1 MRRRRGRRRRIGRG
15 TFPEERERDRLNE
28 RFGRYDNP
36 FDELD
41 TRDFSRD
48 YRGSSFEPS
57 EEDWDPLTTLS
68 TPSATAATI
77 RRIHGRGQGQWGRE
91 ARGRYRRPARKYAQH
106 AVMLLANPTLPATE
120 RAALLQSLQQSG
132 APAYGGDAVR
142 RAAAFGPGALPGNV
156 GLIGGRGGGAL
167 HDTSLELEVRPVG
180 IIRALWPVRK
190 PIYKRPAF
198 LIALGLAVGY
208 FLFGKK

>member
-1 MRRRRGRRRRIGRG
+1 MRRRRRRSR
-15 TFPEERERDRLNE
+15 FLPEERERFDLGS

-36 FDELD
+36 FDDEA
-41 TRDFSRD
+41 RD

-57 EEDWDPLTTLS
+57 DEDWDPLTTIS
-68 TPSATAATI
+68 TPSATAGAL
-77 RRIHGRGQGQWGRE
+77 RRIHGRSYAPWGRE

-106 AVMLLANPTLPATE
+106 AVMLLANPTLPVSE
-120 RAALLQSLQQSG
+120 RAALLQSLQQTGS
-132 APAYGGDAVR
+132 PAYGGDAVQ

-167 HDTSLELEVRPVG
+167 HDADIEVDVDVRPMRL
-180 IIRALWPVRK
+180 IHALWPVRK

-198 LIALGLAVGY
+198 LIAAGVVIGWLILRR
-208 FLFGKK
+208 